1 MDMILYAL
9 LMKELTSFE
18 SVSGYNLVEVAKL
31 PSVLESNVIYIV
43 NPDKEDD
50 E

>member
-1 MDMILYAL
+1 MDMVLYAL
-9 LMKELTSFE
+9 LMRDLSNFE
-18 SVSGYNLVEVAKL
+18 SVSGYKLVEVAKL
-31 PSVLESNVIYIV
+31 PSVLEGNVIYIV

>member
-9 LMKELTSFE
+9 LMKDVLNYE
-18 SVSGYNLVEVAKL
+18 SVSGYRLVEVAKL
-31 PSVLESNVIYIV
+31 PSILESDVIYIV
-43 NPDKEDD
+43 NPNKEDD

>member
-1 MDMILYAL
+1 
-9 LMKELTSFE
+9 MKDLSNFE
-18 SVSGYNLVEVAKL
+18 SVSGYKLVEVTKL